1 MTVTLLVLA
10 GLVFGL
16 LAVHPF
22 IGYPVSLSLLR
33 RLRGPRPALAAGA
46 PGGRPTFTVCVCTYN
61 EAARIAEQIDR
72 LVALRATA
80 PGLQVLVYADAPTD
94 GTIELLLAYG
104 DRIDCV
110 VGHQRLGKT
119 HGMNRLMERARGD
132 IVVFTDASVLVEPDI
147 LLRLAP
153 WFDDPQVGCVAGSVH
168 VRNAADSA
176 VAQVGSLYWRL
187 DDTIRRL
194 ESDCASVMG
203 AHGPLFAIRRELHR
217 APPDDIIDDLFVS
230 LSVLC
235 EGRRVVLAPD
245 VRVWRGSASS
255 ADDEF
260 RRKIRIACQAWNVH
274 RMLWPRLRHLD
285 ALTVYQYL
293 SHKPLRWLSGGA
305 LAVSALCLGAAAVLA
320 GHAWLAGLGV
330 AGGVAVWLLGHRAGI
345 RPFAGIS
352 ALLSALLANLV
363 GIVQAMRGERYQTW
377 EPARSARVS
386 AARTPR
392 SPA

>member
-1 MTVTLLVLA
+1 MSALMFLVAALAFGVLA
-10 GLVFGL
+10 L
-16 LAVHPF
+16 HPF
-22 IGYPVSLSLLR
+22 IWYPLSLAALR
-33 RLRGPRPALAAGA
+33 RQRGRRPAVPARTAAAA
-46 PGGRPTFTVCVCTYN
+46 PSFTVCVCAYN
-61 EAARIAEQIDR
+61 EADRIGQQIDR
-72 LVALRATA
+72 LLALRAKA
-80 PGLQVLVYADAPTD
+80 PALQVLVYADAPSD
-94 GTIELLLAYG
+94 GTTEILRSYG
-104 DRIDCV
+104 DAIECV
-110 VGHQRLGKT
+110 VGEQRRGKT
-119 HGMNRLMERARGD
+119 HGMNQLMMRAHGE

-147 LLRLAP
+147 LERLGP
-153 WFDDPQVGCVAGSVH
+153 WFADPAVGCVAGSVQ

-187 DDTIRRL
+187 DDAIRRL
-194 ESDCASVMG
+194 ESDCGSVMG

-235 EGRRVVLAPD
+235 EGHRVVLAPD

-274 RMLWPRLRHLD
+274 RLLWPRLRRLD

-293 SHKPLRWLSGGA
+293 SHKPLRWLSGGS
-305 LAVSALCLGAAAVLA
+305 LAVSALCLGVAAVLA
-320 GHAWLAGLGV
+320 GQAWIAGLGL
-330 AGGVAVWLLGHRAGI
+330 AAAVAVWALGHRAGI
-345 RPFAGIS
+345 GPFSGVS

-363 GIVQAMRGERYQTW
+363 GIVQSMRGERYQTW

-386 AARTPR
+386 AARRPR

>member
-1 MTVTLLVLA
+1 MTAMLLALTGV
-10 GLVFGL
+10 VFGL
-16 LAVHPF
+16 LALHPF
-22 IGYPVSLSLLR
+22 VGYPLSLSLLR
-33 RLRGPRPALAAGA
+33 RLRGARPPIAAA
-46 PGGRPTFTVCVCTYN
+46 SAANPSFTVCVCAYN
-61 EAARIAEQIDR
+61 EAARITQQIDR
-72 LVALRATA
+72 LVALRESSAD
-80 PGLQVLVYADAPTD
+80 LQILVYADAPTD
-94 GTIELLLAYG
+94 GTTELLLAYG
-104 DRIDCV
+104 DRIECL
-110 VGHQRLGKT
+110 VGTQRLGKT
-119 HGMNRLMERARGD
+119 HGMNRLMARARGD

-147 LLRLAP
+147 LERLRP

-194 ESDCASVMG
+194 ESDCGSVMG
-203 AHGPLFAIRRELHR
+203 AHGPLFAIRRALHR
-217 APPDDIIDDLFVS
+217 APPDDIIDDMFVS

-274 RMLWPRLRHLD
+274 RLLWPRLRRLD

-293 SHKPLRWLSGGA
+293 SHKPLRWLSGA
-305 LAVSALCLGAAAVLA
+305 SLAVSALCLGAAAVAA
-320 GHAWLAGLGV
+320 GQAWLAVLGAV
-330 AGGVAVWLLGHRAGI
+330 GGVAIWLLGHRAGI